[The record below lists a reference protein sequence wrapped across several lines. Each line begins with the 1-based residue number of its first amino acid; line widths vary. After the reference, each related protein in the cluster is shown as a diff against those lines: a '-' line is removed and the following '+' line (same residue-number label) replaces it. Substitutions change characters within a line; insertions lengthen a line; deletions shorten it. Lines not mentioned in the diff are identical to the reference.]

1 MIVCVVLRNKNYLSL
16 GNKDR
21 QKLKE
26 GVRISATMALNKK
39 G

>member
-16 GNKDR
+16 GNKDW

-26 GVRISATMALNKK
+26 GVRISAMMALKK
-39 G
+39 NG